1 MRVENILADLS
12 QPAAFPFAV
21 DDVIVRQTH
30 LSAVFLAGE
39 FAYKIKKPVRL
50 SFVDFST
57 LELRRYFCEREVQ
70 LNRRLAPDVY
80 LDVVPV
86 TCDGNRLRIE
96 GTGEIVEWAV
106 KMRRLSESGTLA
118 EKLRADAVQV
128 PLMRNLAT
136 RIAEFHR
143 TSESNPEI
151 SRFGRFE
158 AISANIRD
166 NLDQAAR
173 SVGTTISQQVCSRLT
188 ECTQAELERLR
199 TLIDRRAESGVPRD
213 THGDLRLE
221 HVYPRPNVAPPGDW
235 LIVDCIEFNDGF
247 RYADPVADIA
257 FLVMDLKF
265 AGRRDLA
272 TCLADA
278 YFNAAD
284 DAEGQRLLPLY
295 TSYRSAVRAKVEKI
309 EAGEQEVPADERA
322 AATKRAGGHWL
333 LALSE
338 LEPPD
343 RKLCLILVGGLPGTG
358 KSTVARQ
365 VAEVANFRIVR
376 SDETRKQLA
385 GLDEHESARTGFHE
399 GIYSPEWTDRTY
411 AECLRQTERLLSEG
425 NRVVVDA
432 TFATELHRRQFLD
445 AAQCWGVTGLCLMC
459 ECDVETVRDRLL
471 HRHGDASDADW
482 NIYREA
488 AARWEIP
495 SPATLRAVRTVDTT
509 QSSAAAV
516 SRVLGVL
523 AEEQLHSR

>member
-1 MRVENILADLS
+1 MGVENIIAELS

-21 DDVIVRQTH
+21 EDVAVCHTH

-86 TCDGNRLRIE
+86 TREGNRLRFE
-96 GTGEIVEWAV
+96 GTGEVVEWAV

-118 EKLRADAVQV
+118 EMLRTDAVQA
-128 PLMRNLAT
+128 PLIRNLAV

-143 TSESNPEI
+143 TSESSAEI

-158 AISANIRD
+158 AIAANIQD
-166 NLDQAAR
+166 NLDQAAK

-188 ECTQAELERLR
+188 ARTHAELKRLR
-199 TLIDRRAESGVPRD
+199 TLIDHRAESGVPRD

-221 HVYPRPNVAPPGDW
+221 HVYPRPNVQPPGDW

-247 RYADPVADIA
+247 RYADPVADVA
-257 FLVMDLKF
+257 FLVMDLTF

-272 TCLADA
+272 TCFADA
-278 YFNAAD
+278 YFAAAN
-284 DAEGQRLLPLY
+284 DAAGQRLLPLY

-309 EAGEQEVPADERA
+309 EASEQEVPADERA
-322 AATKRAGGHWL
+322 AAGQRAGGHWL

-338 LEPPD
+338 LESPD
-343 RKLCLILVGGLPGTG
+343 RKPCVVLVGGLPGTG

-365 VAEVANFRIVR
+365 AAEVADFHIVR
-376 SDETRKQLA
+376 SDEIRKQLA
-385 GLDEHESARTGFHE
+385 GLDQHESARTGFGE
-399 GIYSPEWTDRTY
+399 GIYSTEWTNRTY
-411 AECLRQTERLLSEG
+411 AECLRQTELLLSEG
-425 NRVVVDA
+425 NRVMVDA
-432 TFATELHRRQFLD
+432 TFATERHRRQFLD
-445 AAQCWGVTGLCLMC
+445 AAQGWGVTGMSLVC
-459 ECDVETVRDRLL
+459 ECDAQTVRNRLA
-471 HRHGDASDADW
+471 HRRGDVSDADW
-482 NIYREA
+482 NIYLEA
-488 AARWEIP
+488 VTRWETP
-495 SPATLRAVRTVDTT
+495 SPSTLRATRIIDTT
-509 QSSAAAV
+509 NSTSAAV
-516 SRVLGVL
+516 SELLTVLVD
-523 AEEQLHSR
+523 EHLHSR